1 MVHSVPRWYSRRHMS
16 GASAKYKKT
25 IDNMFA
31 QYAELFD
38 EFAHIHTQYEKNP
51 KKWQEK
57 FNQVGVDV
65 MDIMRDFE
73 RKLCHG
79 MEKGQY
85 ASYSAKLADQ
95 YWAEIRIH
103 FPLIDQVGVV
113 IE

>member
-1 MVHSVPRWYSRRHMS
+1 MAGSN
-16 GASAKYKKT
+16 AKYRKI
-25 IDNMFA
+25 IDAMFA
-31 QYAELFD
+31 ENADLFD
-38 EFAHIHTQYEKNP
+38 EFAHIHNEYEKNP

-57 FNQVGVDV
+57 YNQVGVDV
-65 MDIMRDFE
+65 MDIMRDCE

-79 MEKGQY
+79 MERGQY

-95 YWAEIRIH
+95 YWAEIRTH